1 MKTTYQIQEALQE
14 VLNALYH
21 DNFKFD
27 NIEDFAKEVY
37 HYVANTN
44 YHENGLIGD
53 SRVNRFKGKQNLLK
67 AIKEAIQ
74 QDSEAKDY
82 IK

>member
-1 MKTTYQIQEALQE
+1 MKNNYQIQEALQE
-14 VLNALYH
+14 VLNALYI
-21 DNFKFD
+21 DKIKFD
-27 NIEDFAKEVY
+27 NIEDFADEVY

-53 SRVNRFKGKQNLLK
+53 SRINRFNGKENLLK
-67 AIKEAIQ
+67 AIKQAIQ
-74 QDSEAKDY
+74 QDNEAKDY